1 MKQQYKKVPNSW
13 QYIRRF
19 DEPEKTL
26 AEKSINILSVA
37 MYQINKYG
45 QAILTHRVLKEITGR
60 QHDQNR
66 RLIKQLGFIFHFKF
80 SRFLIESNKRYN
92 DAYQLT
98 LKKSALE
105 ILENPKKY
113 FANYTKN
120 IAAKDG
126 SKNLLTSQQ
135 NDIEDHSKNAAT
147 SQQKCSDVTAKMLR
161 SPESLHIYNKNKDK
175 IKDKIN
181 SNQNHTNQNPL
192 LEKKVVETTEPKIAN
207 SEYAEKSHNGVARE
221 ESAYTTQAKKQAAE
235 PVENGYSQLG
245 EPILLLNY
253 VFTDAMLLEAIKA
266 SDKKHYTPKQV
277 KVILRNLLEKYPGKI
292 IFGGNR
298 GFIKYLIK
306 VINGEIDYEYQ
317 AKYHLSKLD
326 KATTM
331 AEIQAE
337 KQKAI
342 DERFQLLL
350 QGKVKSLSRAE
361 EYYG

>member
-1 MKQQYKKVPNSW
+1 MFKKARIP
-13 QYIRRF
+13 Q
-19 DEPEKTL
+19 
-26 AEKSINILSVA
+26 
-37 MYQINKYG
+37 
-45 QAILTHRVLKEITGR
+45 
-60 QHDQNR
+60 
-66 RLIKQLGFIFHFKF
+66 
-80 SRFLIESNKRYN
+80 
-92 DAYQLT
+92 YQL
-98 LKKSALE
+98 LCSFFV
-105 ILENPKKY
+105 I
-113 FANYTKN
+113 
-120 IAAKDG
+120 
-126 SKNLLTSQQ
+126 
-135 NDIEDHSKNAAT
+135 HS
-147 SQQKCSDVTAKMLR
+147 SG
-161 SPESLHIYNKNKDK
+161 IYNKNKGK
-175 IKDKIN
+175 INDKIN
-181 SNQNHTNQNPL
+181 SNQNQANQNHFL
-192 LEKKVVETTEPKIAN
+192 KEKVVETTESKIAN
-207 SEYAEKSHNGVARE
+207 FEYAEKPHNGLAKE
-221 ESAYTTQAKKQAAE
+221 ECVDNAQAKKQAAE
-235 PVENGYSQLG
+235 PVENGYFKLG

-342 DERFQLLL
+342 DKRFQLLL

>member
-1 MKQQYKKVPNSW
+1 MSIAMDISVHTSSPST
-13 QYIRRF
+13 
-19 DEPEKTL
+19 PEYTKATTPP
-26 AEKSINILSVA
+26 IDN
-37 MYQINKYG
+37 Y
-45 QAILTHRVLKEITGR
+45 
-60 QHDQNR
+60 
-66 RLIKQLGFIFHFKF
+66 RL
-80 SRFLIESNKRYN
+80 
-92 DAYQLT
+92 
-98 LKKSALE
+98 LKKDNTELS
-105 ILENPKKY
+105 
-113 FANYTKN
+113 N
-120 IAAKDG
+120 ID
-126 SKNLLTSQQ
+126 SYQ
-135 NDIEDHSKNAAT
+135 NHDN
-147 SQQKCSDVTAKMLR
+147 QKCFSEEKNV
-161 SPESLHIYNKNKDK
+161 ESL
-175 IKDKIN
+175 
-181 SNQNHTNQNPL
+181 
-192 LEKKVVETTEPKIAN
+192 EPKIAN
-207 SEYAEKSHNGVARE
+207 SEYVEKSHNGVARE
-221 ESAYTTQAKKQAAE
+221 GSAYTTQAKKQAAE
-235 PVENGYSQLG
+235 RVENGYSQLG

-298 GFIKYLIK
+298 GFIKYLTK

-331 AEIQAE
+331 AEIQAK

>member
-1 MKQQYKKVPNSW
+1 MKQQYKKIADNW
-13 QYIRRF
+13 EYIKRA
-19 DEPEKTL
+19 DDLSKTISEK
-26 AEKSINILSVA
+26 AQNILAKA
-37 MYQINKYG
+37 MYQINRYG
-45 QAILTHRVLKEITGR
+45 HAILTHERLQEITR
-60 QHDQNR
+60 KKYDQNR
-66 RLIKQLGFIFHFKF
+66 NLLKQLNFILETEFF
-80 SRFLIESNKRYN
+80 RCLIIN
-92 DAYQLT
+92 DKKYINAYKVT
-98 LKKSALE
+98 LKENAAE

-113 FANYTKN
+113 FVDYQEVRQKKFSSEGKKEGRKN
-120 IAAKDG
+120 SASEPKKFSSRAEKIPP
-126 SKNLLTSQQ
+126 TS
-135 NDIEDHSKNAAT
+135 D
-147 SQQKCSDVTAKMLR
+147 
-161 SPESLHIYNKNKDK
+161 SLHIYNKNKDK
-175 IKDKIN
+175 INDKIN
-181 SNQNHTNQNPL
+181 SNQNQANQNPF
-192 LEKKVVETTEPKIAN
+192 LEEKVVETTDPKIAN
-207 SEYAEKSHNGVARE
+207 FEYAEKSHNGVARE
-221 ESAYTTQAKKQAAE
+221 DFAYTTQAKKQAAE
-235 PVENGYSQLG
+235 TIENGYSQLG

-266 SDKKHYTPKQV
+266 SDKKHYTPNQV

-306 VINGEIDYEYQ
+306 VINGETDYEYQ
-317 AKYHLSKLD
+317 AKYPLSKLD

>member
-19 DEPEKTL
+19 DEPEKTI

-37 MYQINKYG
+37 MYQINKHG
-45 QAILTHRVLKEITGR
+45 QAILTHKALKDITGKESR
-60 QHDQNR
+60 QNQ
-66 RLIKQLGFIFHFKF
+66 RLVKQLGFIFNLKF
-80 SRFLIESNKRYN
+80 SRCLIQNNKKYN
-92 DAYQLT
+92 DFYQLSLT
-98 LKKSALE
+98 EKAEE
-105 ILENPKKY
+105 ILKNPEEY
-113 FANYTKN
+113 FAAFERSFTEKDPVRKIKTSGQKTIKDQVKN
-120 IAAKDG
+120 VRTFG
-126 SKNLLTSQQ
+126 
-135 NDIEDHSKNAAT
+135 
-147 SQQKCSDVTAKMLR
+147 QKCLDIKSKMSG

-175 IKDKIN
+175 INDKIN
-181 SNQNHTNQNPL
+181 SNQNQANQNHF
-192 LEKKVVETTEPKIAN
+192 LEEKIVETTEPKIAN
-207 SEYAEKSHNGVARE
+207 SEYVETPSNGLAKE
-221 ESAYTTQAKKQAAE
+221 EFVYITQARNATAE
-235 PVENGYSQLG
+235 RVENGYSQLG

-298 GFIKYLIK
+298 GFIKYLTK
-306 VINGEIDYEYQ
+306 VINGETDYEYQ

>member
-1 MKQQYKKVPNSW
+1 MTNFYNRKKQSKNITEDWK
-13 QYIRRF
+13 YIIRYNDIERR
-19 DEPEKTL
+19 L
-26 AEKSINILSVA
+26 SKSARHILSSVL
-37 MYQINKYG
+37 YQINKYKH
-45 QAILTHRVLKEITGR
+45 AILTHYELSQITEAKN
-60 QHDQNR
+60 HQNCN
-66 RLIKQLGFIFHFKF
+66 LVKQLGFVIDFQFKRSVVINEKKYRDCYVF
-80 SRFLIESNKRYN
+80 FKNKN
-92 DAYQLT
+92 TD
-98 LKKSALE
+98 K
-105 ILENPKKY
+105 ILENPEKY
-113 FANYTKN
+113 FTNVLRKN
-120 IAAKDG
+120 SQITEKKFSDE
-126 SKNLLTSQQ
+126 SKK
-135 NDIEDHSKNAAT
+135 I
-147 SQQKCSDVTAKMLR
+147 LR
-161 SPESLHIYNKNKDK
+161 SPESLHIYNKNKEKIDK
-175 IKDKIN
+175 KIYLDNLPSN
-181 SNQNHTNQNPL
+181 SI
-192 LEKKVVETTEPKIAN
+192 EKSVETVECKIAN
-207 SEYAEKSHNGVARE
+207 SECAEKSHNGVARE
-221 ESAYTTQAKKQAAE
+221 ECIGNAQAKKQTAE
-235 PVENGYSQLG
+235 PVKNGYSQLG